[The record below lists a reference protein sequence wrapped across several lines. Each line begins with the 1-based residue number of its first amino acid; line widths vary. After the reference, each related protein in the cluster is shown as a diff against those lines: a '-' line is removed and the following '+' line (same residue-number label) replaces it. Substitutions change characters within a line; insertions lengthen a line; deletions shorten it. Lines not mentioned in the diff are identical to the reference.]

1 MRKYADHCV
10 KMLLRQDNPPRPGR
24 AGTFIFGQEFKDQE
38 DYFKQTPVL
47 VEIMPFTGNYMM
59 MNGFPEGFEKKVYT
73 MKDGHQGGPFPKYNM
88 NADKLMF
95 FSGTDP
101 ENMND
106 LGAHVEFHLGEGED
120 EEAFEFD
127 QPRCIFIPKGV
138 RHGPLYV
145 TRFRRNFVI
154 MDILTAPTRLAAGT
168 DNDFDYVADESK
180 LILS

>member
-1 MRKYADHCV
+1 MGKYANNCV
-10 KMLLRQDNPPRPGR
+10 TMFLKEPKPPEPGKS
-24 AGTFIFGQEFKDQE
+24 GVFMFGQDHFKGAE
-38 DYFKQTPVL
+38 HW
-47 VEIMPFTGNYMM
+47 VEIWTVSGNHMM
-59 MNGFPEGFEKKVYT
+59 MQGTPKGNEPIIHIGP
-73 MKDGHQGGPFPKYNM
+73 DGHRGGPYPKYHH
-88 NADKLMF
+88 NADNMMF
-95 FSGTDP
+95 FYGTDP
-101 ENMND
+101 EHMND

-120 EEAFEFD
+120 EEVFEFD